1 MISAMSS
8 KQIAL
13 YPCSPNTVRG
23 TSTKI
28 SASKDK
34 VVYAN
39 GKTVIIRDLKN
50 AALST
55 AFSGHAYN
63 TTVARFSPS
72 GFYCASADTTGTVKI
87 WDTIGE
93 DQSVKGEYK
102 VISGKINDL
111 AWDGESK
118 RIIAVGDG
126 REKFGHAFLADSGS
140 STGQISGH
148 SKVINAVS
156 IRCQRPF
163 RAATASDDNSIVFH
177 QGVPFKYDKTIRTH
191 TKFVQDVQF
200 GPSGDHFAS
209 VGSDSK
215 IFLYDG
221 KTGETITELT
231 DSPHK
236 GTIMS
241 CSWSPDSKSFF
252 TTSLDCTVKLWDIE
266 TRKSLQV
273 WTVGSGV
280 SNQQVGG
287 VWSGIN
293 DLVSLS
299 MSGDLN
305 VFDPRTGDK
314 PTRVLQAP
322 QKAITAASPTSSS
335 TFFAGSADGRVLSID
350 TNSTSPSD
358 AVQLVGGTLHTSLV
372 SGMATASSGK
382 VFTTGYD
389 DQIREIEGSTY
400 TPASIPSLS
409 QPKSVA
415 VASDETVFVAGI
427 TSVEAIRNNQR
438 LFELKPSYAP
448 SVVGAGGLVVA
459 VGGEDKRVHV
469 HTWNGN
475 TLTETRVLPESE
487 GTITALAVSNDGAL
501 IVQGN
506 SAGKIA
512 LYHSQTGEPILTRWD
527 WHTARISSL
536 AFFPALSSP
545 PTHVVSGSLDTN
557 LYVWSL
563 ENISKRVLVKG
574 AGPGGVNCVIWLGD
588 AHVTDGKKTGRI
600 LSAGADGCMRVWEVV
615 LPGN

>member
-1 MISAMSS
+1 MSS

-266 TRKSLQV
+266 ARKSLQV

-314 PTRVLQAP
+314 PTRILQAP

-372 SGMATASSGK
+372 SGMATATSGK

-487 GTITALAVSNDGAL
+487 GTITALAVSSDGAL

-600 LSAGADGCMRVWEVV
+600 LSAGADGCMRVWEVE

>member
-1 MISAMSS
+1 MSS

-50 AALST
+50 TALST
-55 AFSGHAYN
+55 TFSGHAYS

-102 VISGKINDL
+102 VLSGKINDL

-221 KTGETITELT
+221 KTGETISELT

-236 GTIMS
+236 GTIVS
-241 CSWSPDSKSFF
+241 RN
-252 TTSLDCTVKLWDIE
+252 IE

-305 VFDPRTGDK
+305 FL
-314 PTRVLQAP
+314 VLRMTLFVQAP
-322 QKAITAASPTSSS
+322 QKAITAASPTSPS

-358 AVQLVGGTLHTSLV
+358 VVQLVGGTLHTSLV

-415 VASDETVFVAGI
+415 VTSDETVFVAGI
-427 TSVEAIRNNQR
+427 TSIEAIRNNQR

-475 TLTETRVLPESE
+475 TLTEIRVLPESQ
-487 GTITALAVSNDGAL
+487 GTITALAVSSDGAL

-506 SAGKIA
+506 SSGKIA
-512 LYHSQTGEPILTRWD
+512 LYHSQTGEPIPTRWD

-563 ENISKRVLVKG
+563 ENISKRVLIKG

-600 LSAGADGCMRVWEVV
+600 LSAGADGCMRVWEVE
-615 LPGN
+615 LPGK

>member
-1 MISAMSS
+1 
-8 KQIAL
+8 
-13 YPCSPNTVRG
+13 
-23 TSTKI
+23 
-28 SASKDK
+28 
-34 VVYAN
+34 
-39 GKTVIIRDLKN
+39 
-50 AALST
+50 
-55 AFSGHAYN
+55 
-63 TTVARFSPS
+63 
-72 GFYCASADTTGTVKI
+72 
-87 WDTIGE
+87 
-93 DQSVKGEYK
+93 VKGEYK
-102 VISGKINDL
+102 VLSGKVNDL

-118 RIIAVGDG
+118 RIVAVGDG

-156 IRCQRPF
+156 IRYQRPF

-221 KTGETITELT
+221 KTGETVAELT

-252 TTSLDCTVKLWDIE
+252 TASLDCTVKLWDIE
-266 TRKSLQV
+266 ARKSLQT

-280 SNQQVGG
+280 PNQQVGG
-287 VWSGIN
+287 VWSGIS

-305 VFDPRTGDK
+305 IFDPRTGDK
-314 PTRVLQAP
+314 PTRILQAP
-322 QKAITAASPTSSS
+322 QKAVTAASSTSSS
-335 TFFAGSADGRVLSID
+335 TFFAGSADGRVLSYD
-350 TNSTSPSD
+350 TDSTSPSE
-358 AVQLVGGTLHTSLV
+358 AVQLVRGTLHTSLV

-415 VASDETVFVAGI
+415 VTSDETVFVAGI
-427 TSVEAIRNNQR
+427 ASVEAIRHNQR
-438 LFELKPSYAP
+438 VFELKPPYAP
-448 SVVGAGGLVVA
+448 NVVGAGGIVVA

-487 GTITALAVSNDGAL
+487 GTITALAVSSDGAL

-512 LYHSQTGEPILTRWD
+512 LYHSQTGEPIPTRWD

-536 AFFPALSSP
+536 AFLQALASP

-557 LYVWSL
+557 LYIWSL
-563 ENISKRVLVKG
+563 ENISKRVLIKG
-574 AGPGGVNCVIWLGD
+574 AGPGGVNCVVWLGD
-588 AHVTDGKKTGRI
+588 VHVTDSKKMGRV
-600 LSAGADGCMRVWEVV
+600 LSAGADGCVRVWEVE
-615 LPGN
+615 LP

>member
-1 MISAMSS
+1 
-8 KQIAL
+8 L
-13 YPCSPNTVRG
+13 
-23 TSTKI
+23 
-28 SASKDK
+28 
-34 VVYAN
+34 
-39 GKTVIIRDLKN
+39 
-50 AALST
+50 
-55 AFSGHAYN
+55 
-63 TTVARFSPS
+63 
-72 GFYCASADTTGTVKI
+72 
-87 WDTIGE
+87 TIKC
-93 DQSVKGEYK
+93 V
-102 VISGKINDL
+102 
-111 AWDGESK
+111 
-118 RIIAVGDG
+118 
-126 REKFGHAFLADSGS
+126 
-140 STGQISGH
+140 
-148 SKVINAVS
+148 
-156 IRCQRPF
+156 
-163 RAATASDDNSIVFH
+163 
-177 QGVPFKYDKTIRTH
+177 KTIRTH

-221 KTGETITELT
+221 KTGETVAEFT

-252 TTSLDCTVKLWDIE
+252 TTSLDCTVRLWDIE
-266 TRKSLQV
+266 SCKSLQA

-280 SNQQVGG
+280 PNQQVGG
-287 VWSGIN
+287 VWSGIS

-305 VFDPRTGDK
+305 VFDLRTGDK
-314 PTRVLQAP
+314 PTRILQAP
-322 QKAITAASPTSSS
+322 QKAITAASSTSSN
-335 TFFAGSADGRVLSID
+335 TFFAGSADGRVLSYNVD
-350 TNSTSPSD
+350 STSPSD

-382 VFTTGYD
+382 VFTAGYD
-389 DQIREIEGSTY
+389 DHIREIEGSTY

-415 VASDETVFVAGI
+415 VTSDETVFVAGI

-438 LFELKPSYAP
+438 VFELKPSYAP
-448 SVVGAGGLVVA
+448 SAVGAGGLVVA

-469 HTWNGN
+469 YTWNGN
-475 TLTETRVLPESE
+475 TLTEKLVLPESE

-512 LYHSQTGEPILTRWD
+512 LYHSQSGEPIPTRWD

-536 AFFPALSSP
+536 EFFPALS

-563 ENISKRVLVKG
+563 ENISKRVLIKG

-588 AHVTDGKKTGRI
+588 AHVTDGKKTGRV
-600 LSAGADGCMRVWEVV
+600 LSAGADGCVRVWEVE
-615 LPGN
+615 LPGK

>member
-1 MISAMSS
+1 MSS

-23 TSTKI
+23 TSTKL

-34 VVYAN
+34 VIYAN

-50 AALST
+50 TALST
-55 AFSGHAYN
+55 TFSGHAYN

-93 DQSVKGEYK
+93 DQSVKWEYK
-102 VISGKINDL
+102 VLSGKVNDL
-111 AWDGESK
+111 AWDSESK
-118 RIIAVGDG
+118 RIVAVGDG
-126 REKFGHAFLADSGS
+126 REKFGHAFLVDSGS
-140 STGQISGH
+140 SSGQINGH

-156 IRCQRPF
+156 IRHQRPF
-163 RAATASDDNSIVFH
+163 RAATASDDNAIIFH

-191 TKFVQDVQF
+191 TKYVQDVQF

-221 KTGETITELT
+221 KTGETVAELT

-252 TTSLDCTVKLWDIE
+252 TTSLDCTVRLWDIE
-266 TRKSLQV
+266 TRKSLQA
-273 WTVGSGV
+273 WTVGTGV
-280 SNQQVGG
+280 PNQQVGG
-287 VWSGIN
+287 VWSGSS

-305 VFDPRTGDK
+305 VFDPRTVEG
-314 PTRVLQAP
+314 PTRILQAP
-322 QKAITAASPTSSS
+322 QKAITAASLTSSS
-335 TFFAGSADGRVLSID
+335 TFLAGSADGRVLSYD
-350 TNSTSPSD
+350 TDTTSPSD
-358 AVQLVGGTLHTSLV
+358 AVRLVGGTLHTSLV

-389 DQIREIEGSTY
+389 DHIREIDGSAY
-400 TPASIPSLS
+400 TPASTPLLS

-415 VASDETVFVAGI
+415 VTSDETFFVAGI
-427 TSVEAIRNNQR
+427 SSVEAIRNNQR
-438 LFELKPSYAP
+438 VFELKPSFAP
-448 SVVGAGGLVVA
+448 SAVGAGGNVVA

-475 TLTETRVLPESE
+475 TLTEERVLPESE
-487 GTITALAVSNDGAL
+487 GTITALSVSSDGAL

-506 SAGKIA
+506 ASSAGKIA
-512 LYHSQTGEPILTRWD
+512 LYNSQTGERIPTRWD

-536 AFFPALSSP
+536 AFLQALSSP

-557 LYVWSL
+557 VYIWSL
-563 ENISKRVLVKG
+563 ENTSKRVFIKG
-574 AGPGGVNCVIWLGD
+574 ASSGGVNCVLWLGE
-588 AHVTDGKKTGRI
+588 ARVTDGKQTGRV
-600 LSAGADGCMRVWEVV
+600 LSAGTDACARVWEVE
-615 LPGN
+615 LLGK

>member
-1 MISAMSS
+1 MSS

-487 GTITALAVSNDGAL
+487 GTITALAVSSDGAL

>member
-1 MISAMSS
+1 MSS

>member
-1 MISAMSS
+1 MSS
-8 KQIAL
+8 KRIAL

-34 VVYAN
+34 VIYAN

-55 AFSGHAYN
+55 TFCGHAYN

-72 GFYCASADTTGTVKI
+72 GFYCASADITGTVKI

-102 VISGKINDL
+102 VLSGKVNDL

-118 RIIAVGDG
+118 RIVAVGDG
-126 REKFGHAFLADSGS
+126 REKFGHAFLADSGA

-156 IRCQRPF
+156 IRFQRPF

-221 KTGETITELT
+221 KTGETVAELT

-252 TTSLDCTVKLWDIE
+252 TASLDCTVKLWDIE
-266 TRKSLQV
+266 ARKSLRT

-280 SNQQVGG
+280 PYQQVGS
-287 VWSGIN
+287 VWSGIS

-305 VFDPRTGDK
+305 IFDPRTGDK
-314 PTRVLQAP
+314 PARILQAP
-322 QKAITAASPTSSS
+322 QKAITAASSTSSS
-335 TFFAGSADGRVLSID
+335 TFFAGSADGRVLSYD
-350 TNSTSPSD
+350 TDSTSPSD

-372 SGMATASSGK
+372 SGMATTRSGK

-415 VASDETVFVAGI
+415 VASDETVFVAGT
-427 TSVEAIRNNQR
+427 TSVEAIRHNQR
-438 LFELKPSYAP
+438 VFELKPPYVP
-448 SVVGAGGLVVA
+448 NVVGAGGTVVA

-487 GTITALAVSNDGAL
+487 GTITALAVSSDGAL
-501 IVQGN
+501 VVQGN

-512 LYHSQTGEPILTRWD
+512 LYHSQTGEPIPTRWD

-536 AFFPALSSP
+536 AFLPALSSP

-563 ENISKRVLVKG
+563 QNISKRVLVKG
-574 AGPGGVNCVIWLGD
+574 AGPGGVHCVSWLGD
-588 AHVTDGKKTGRI
+588 AHITDGKKMGRI
-600 LSAGADGCMRVWEVV
+600 LSAGADGCARVWEVE
-615 LPGN
+615 LPEK

>member
-1 MISAMSS
+1 MIPAMSS
-8 KQIAL
+8 KRIAL

-50 AALST
+50 AASST
-55 AFSGHAYN
+55 TFSGHAYN

-72 GFYCASADTTGTVKI
+72 GFYCASADITGTVKI

-102 VISGKINDL
+102 VISGKVNDL

-118 RIIAVGDG
+118 RIVAVGDG
-126 REKFGHAFLADSGS
+126 REKFGHAFLADSGA

-156 IRCQRPF
+156 IRYQRPF

-221 KTGETITELT
+221 KTGETVTELT
-231 DSPHK
+231 DNPHK

-252 TTSLDCTVKLWDIE
+252 TTSLDCTVRLWDIE
-266 TRKSLQV
+266 TRKSLQA

-280 SNQQVGG
+280 PNQQVGG
-287 VWSGIN
+287 VWSGIS

-314 PTRVLQAP
+314 PTRILQAP
-322 QKAITAASPTSSS
+322 QKAITAASSTSSS
-335 TFFAGSADGRVLSID
+335 TFFAGSADGRVLSYD
-350 TNSTSPSD
+350 TDSTSPSD

-372 SGMATASSGK
+372 SGMATANSGK

-400 TPASIPSLS
+400 TPASISSLS

-415 VASDETVFVAGI
+415 VTSDETVFVAGV

-438 LFELKPSYAP
+438 VFELKPPYAP
-448 SVVGAGGLVVA
+448 SVVGAGGVVVA

-475 TLTETRVLPESE
+475 TLAEKRVLPESE
-487 GTITALAVSNDGAL
+487 GTITALAVSSDGAF

-512 LYHSQTGEPILTRWD
+512 LYHSQTGELIPTRWD

-536 AFFPALSSP
+536 AFLPALASP

-574 AGPGGVNCVIWLGD
+574 AGPGGVNCVVWLDD
-588 AHVTDGKKTGRI
+588 AHATDGKKTGRV
-600 LSAGADGCMRVWEVV
+600 LSGGTDGCVRVWEVE
-615 LPGN
+615 LP

>member
-1 MISAMSS
+1 MTS
-8 KQIAL
+8 KRIAL
-13 YPCSPNTVRG
+13 YPCSPDTVRG
-23 TSTKI
+23 TSTKL

-55 AFSGHAYN
+55 TFSGHAYN
-63 TTVARFSPS
+63 TAVARFSPS
-72 GFYCASADTTGTVKI
+72 GFYCASADITGTVKI

-102 VISGKINDL
+102 VLSGKVNDL

-156 IRCQRPF
+156 IRYQRPF

-221 KTGETITELT
+221 KTGETVAELT

-252 TTSLDCTVKLWDIE
+252 TTSLDCTVRLWDVE
-266 TRKSLQV
+266 ARKLLQA
-273 WTVGSGV
+273 WTSA
-280 SNQQVGG
+280 G
-287 VWSGIN
+287 VWSGIS

-322 QKAITAASPTSSS
+322 QKAITAASSTSSG
-335 TFFAGSADGRVLSID
+335 TFFAGSADGRVFSYD
-350 TNSTSPSD
+350 ADSTSPSD

-382 VFTTGYD
+382 TFTAGYD
-389 DQIREIEGSTY
+389 DHIREIEGSAY

-415 VASDETVFVAGI
+415 VTSDETVFVAGV

-438 LFELKPSYAP
+438 VFELKPSYAP
-448 SVVGAGGLVVA
+448 SVVGAGGNVVA

-475 TLTETRVLPESE
+475 TLTEKRVLLESE
-487 GTITALAVSNDGAL
+487 GTITALAVSSDGAL

-512 LYHSQTGEPILTRWD
+512 LYHSQTGELIPTRWD

-536 AFFPALSSP
+536 ALSSP

-557 LYVWSL
+557 IYVWSL

-574 AGPGGVNCVIWLGD
+574 AGPGGVNCVAWLGD
-588 AHVTDGKKTGRI
+588 VHVTDGKKMGRI
-600 LSAGADGCMRVWEVV
+600 LSAGADGCVRVWEVE
-615 LPGN
+615 LPGK